1 MNRKTVACWVVLAS
15 VVLSSCAGSG
25 SGIASGSPSAPAAGA
40 SVKEV
45 TATGTEQALL
55 AALNAERQAA
65 GKTVL
70 TVSPVLAGL
79 ARGESDAAAA
89 SASAQ
94 FPGSST
100 DTLRSRSGFGLVGK
114 LKGVLKDRGTPTGK
128 GFVDYWAK
136 DQRDLLLDDWSKVGV
151 GISKAAD
158 GRLFAVAVFG
168 SGVGGSSLMNPGMAP
183 SGL

>member
-1 MNRKTVACWVVLAS
+1 MCLAALGL
-15 VVLSSCAGSG
+15 VVLSGCAGS
-25 SGIASGSPSAPAAGA
+25 ASGSHSPAAAG
-40 SVKEV
+40 VKEV

-65 GKTVL
+65 GKTAL

-89 SASAQ
+89 SASPQ

-100 DTLRSRSGFGLVGK
+100 EALSSRSGFGLVGK

-158 GRLFAVAVFG
+158 GRLFAVVIFG
-168 SGVGGSSLMNPGMAP
+168 SGASGGSLMNPGMAP